1 MGDTFPD
8 PEPAAGA
15 FFKDIGLDMPTDK
28 EVGEL
33 SAFERIVVEILRAV
47 IMGYRLI
54 VLDEV
59 GALVSNHELEKLHA
73 IIRHYVDKGFSF
85 LYVCSHLEEIVSI
98 CDRCALFSNG
108 RILKVI
114 GTGGNAA

>member
-1 MGDTFPD
+1 M
-8 PEPAAGA
+8 
-15 FFKDIGLDMPTDK
+15 
-28 EVGEL
+28 
-33 SAFERIVVEILRAV
+33 EILRAV

-73 IIRHYVDKGFSF
+73 IIHHYVDKGFSF

-108 RILKVI
+108 RILKVM
-114 GTGGNAA
+114 GPE